1 MKVSFENPDKVNGF
15 MTIVVEENDYKDNV
29 EKALKD
35 YRKKANIPGFR
46 PGNAPMGMIKKQY
59 GEYLKLDAINK
70 IVGEELYK
78 YIQDNKIAML
88 GEPLPSAKQ
97 EPQDLEK
104 EPPYTFYFDIAIAP
118 EFKVALSG
126 KDKIAYYDI
135 NVDDATIDKQVDIFA
150 SRTGQYT
157 KAESYQKNDMLK
169 GDLRELDEQGN
180 TKEADELF
188 LLYKKEERRF
198 FYYLI
203 GWEKLIS
210 WKKAEKNSDE
220 MYQNK
225 KYYDEYRKD
234 KKLNRFSVFLK
245 LISSWTNNII
255 WGYGIKI
262 HRIVTSMILGILIFS
277 FIYFSI
283 TDINYL
289 DSIFL
294 SFKTWMLNNEYES
307 NNKVVS
313 AFMILENLLGLVSLA
328 LFTSAFYRKV
338 EK

>member
-1 MKVSFENPDKVNGF
+1 MNLEKVDFKNLTLKNCEFVDSKIKFSHIFENSYLRKSKFSNVDFTGTVFENVNLEKAEF
-15 MTIVVEENDYKDNV
+15 KDCKLYYVRFEDCIVDYK
-29 EKALKD
+29 
-35 YRKKANIPGFR
+35 NILENKPDE
-46 PGNAPMGMIKKQY
+46 PNLAMNLIKS
-59 GEYLKLDAINK
+59 
-70 IVGEELYK
+70 LYK
-78 YIQDNKIAML
+78 N
-88 GEPLPSAKQ
+88 
-97 EPQDLEK
+97 
-104 EPPYTFYFDIAIAP
+104 
-118 EFKVALSG
+118 
-126 KDKIAYYDI
+126 
-135 NVDDATIDKQVDIFA
+135 
-150 SRTGQYT
+150 
-157 KAESYQKNDMLK
+157 
-169 GDLRELDEQGN
+169 ELQQGN

-188 LLYKKEERRF
+188 LLYKKEERQF
-198 FYYLI
+198 FQYLI
-203 GWEKLIS
+203 GW
-210 WKKAEKNSDE
+210 KKAKKNSNE

-234 KKLNRFSVFLK
+234 KKLNKFSVFLK
-245 LISSWTNNII
+245 IISSWTNNII

-283 TDINYL
+283 TDNNCL

>member
-1 MKVSFENPDKVNGF
+1 MSKRKSKSKQIKKSSQTKKDESKIEIKGNHELEKFLDNCIRERRIIENFGRNSVKKISNVNLEKVDFKNLTLKNCKFVDSKIKFSHISENSYLRKSKFTNVDFTGTVFENVNLEKAEF
-15 MTIVVEENDYKDNV
+15 KDCKLYYVRFEDCIVDYK
-29 EKALKD
+29 
-35 YRKKANIPGFR
+35 NILENKPDE
-46 PGNAPMGMIKKQY
+46 PNLAMNLIKS
-59 GEYLKLDAINK
+59 
-70 IVGEELYK
+70 LYK
-78 YIQDNKIAML
+78 N
-88 GEPLPSAKQ
+88 
-97 EPQDLEK
+97 
-104 EPPYTFYFDIAIAP
+104 
-118 EFKVALSG
+118 
-126 KDKIAYYDI
+126 
-135 NVDDATIDKQVDIFA
+135 
-150 SRTGQYT
+150 
-157 KAESYQKNDMLK
+157 
-169 GDLRELDEQGN
+169 ELQQGN